1 MIDNRKITILIGVS
15 VFIIV
20 LSVVLVVSSRDPV
33 VKELAVDLAAET
45 STVEDF
51 GLEKTE
57 TIEILNTEGTPGST
71 EAAQDM
77 IAAVPTARAGLE
89 STNPETVK
97 LASGDIQFV
106 ELFAFW

>member
-1 MIDNRKITILIGVS
+1 MRDSRKILIMIGAA

-51 GLEKTE
+51 GPEKPE
-57 TIEILNTEGTPGST
+57 TIDILNAEEAPGST
-71 EAAQDM
+71 EAAQDVVT
-77 IAAVPTARAGLE
+77 AVPTARAGLE